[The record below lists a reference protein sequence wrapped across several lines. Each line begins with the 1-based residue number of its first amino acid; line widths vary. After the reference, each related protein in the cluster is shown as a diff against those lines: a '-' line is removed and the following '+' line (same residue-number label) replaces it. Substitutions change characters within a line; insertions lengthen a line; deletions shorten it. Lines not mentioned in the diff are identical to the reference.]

1 MKKTYTLLF
10 ALCLG
15 IITSNAQT
23 FQWAKRIGGTSSEA
37 GNSIVVDDSGN
48 VYTTG
53 VFDGT
58 NDFDP
63 GAGTSYL
70 TSAGFNDIFISKL
83 DAVGNFLWAKSI
95 GGTNYDLG
103 SSIALDGSGN
113 VYTTGYF
120 EGTADFDPGVGIS
133 NLTSVGS
140 YDIFISKL
148 DASGNFLWAK
158 NMGGTSFDFGNS
170 IVLDGSGNVYITGY
184 FLGIANFN
192 LGTGTNILTSS
203 GGMDIFI
210 SKLDTA
216 GNFLWVKSM
225 GGTSGDR
232 SNSIALDGSGNVYT
246 TGSFQG
252 TADFD
257 PGAGTSNLTSTGSN
271 PDIFISKL
279 DTAGNFLWAKSIGGT
294 QIDEG
299 ISIVVDGS
307 GNVYTTGLFRGAVD
321 FDPGVGTNNLTSAG
335 DRDIFVSKL
344 DAAGNFLWAKSMGG
358 TSIDI
363 GSSIA
368 VDGSGNGYI
377 TGLFFGTVDFDPGM
391 GTSNLTSA
399 GGSGDIFISKLDAA
413 GNFLWAKNIGGTS
426 FDGANSITL
435 DGSGN
440 VYLTGAFSGT
450 VDFDL
455 GVGTSN
461 LTGLG
466 NGDIFILKLGVASV
480 GILDNSFGNTLK
492 VYPNPSKG
500 TMSIELG
507 TSYDDVS
514 VSIRNQLGQVVLKKS
529 YSGLN
534 VLQLK
539 LPEAAGLYFLE
550 VSSGS
555 KRAIVKVVKE

>member
-10 ALCLG
+10 ALYLG

-23 FQWAKRIGGTSSEA
+23 FQWAKRIGWTSLEV
-37 GNSIVVDDSGN
+37 GNSIVVDGSGN

-53 VFDGT
+53 VFNGT
-58 NDFDP
+58 IDFDP
-63 GAGTSYL
+63 GAGISYL
-70 TSAGFNDIFISKL
+70 TSVGFNDIFISKL

-95 GGTNYDLG
+95 GGTNNDLG
-103 SSIALDGSGN
+103 TSIALDGSGN

-140 YDIFISKL
+140 YDVFILKL

-158 NMGGTSFDFGNS
+158 NMGGAGFDWGNS
-170 IVLDGSGNVYITGY
+170 IVLDGSGNVYTTGD
-184 FLGIANFN
+184 FSGLANFN
-192 LGTGTNILTSS
+192 LGTGTSILTSS

-232 SNSIALDGSGNVYT
+232 SNSIALDGSGNIYT
-246 TGSFQG
+246 TGCFQG

-257 PGAGTSNLTSTGSN
+257 PGVGTSNLTSTGSYA
-271 PDIFISKL
+271 DIFISKL
-279 DTAGNFLWAKSIGGT
+279 DTAGNFLWAKSIGGIQT
-294 QIDEG
+294 DEG

-307 GNVYTTGLFRGAVD
+307 GNVYTTGLFRGTVD

-335 DRDIFVSKL
+335 DRDIFISKL

-358 TSIDI
+358 TSIDV
-363 GSSIA
+363 GNSIA
-368 VDGSGNGYI
+368 VDGSGNVYI

-391 GTSNLTSA
+391 GTSNLTS
-399 GGSGDIFISKLDAA
+399 GGSSDIFISKLDAA

-455 GVGTSN
+455 GAGTSN

-466 NGDIFILKLGVASV
+466 NEDIFILKLGTASV

-492 VYPNPSKG
+492 VYPNPSNS
-500 TMSIELG
+500 TVSIDLG
-507 TSYDDVS
+507 TSYDDVF
-514 VSIRNQLGQVVLKKS
+514 VTIRNQLGQNVLKKP
-529 YSGLN
+529 YSGIN
-534 VLQLK
+534 VLQLN

-550 VSSGS
+550 ISSGN